1 MIHGDILRQFYDDL
15 LGDVARKIQI
25 SPTAYNEAVSH
36 FDVVAAYIHETTSGL
51 AHLDPVIYPQG
62 SFRMGST
69 ISAYDDREDYDIDL
83 LLELDIDQFTPP
95 ETVLGMVADALRKA
109 QGRLQF
115 QSLEVKKRC
124 VTLWY
129 ANMHLD
135 VTPAVLIPGRQP
147 RVIGIF
153 DTHPSRP
160 NHALANP
167 EGFAQWFDGMARPQ
181 VVMDRREVRASTV
194 PVPQQKPAELKTTRL
209 LTVQLLKRYRDIR
222 CDARDYD
229 RMPSVLLS
237 KLAAEAPQGRGLL
250 ADLRSAA
257 VYMAPVVARPLHVR
271 NPACPEDLLS
281 DRWPKKAVSQKMFSD
296 DLNHLA
302 AKLDELLSEGT
313 QVEKKQ
319 IIRDLFGENAAAEG
333 YKRAGERAA
342 AKSREGAFAVAAG
355 GGAVGSAASAKPMV
369 APAHRFYGGPR

>member
-1 MIHGDILRQFYDDL
+1 MIHGDVLRQFYDDL
-15 LGDVARKIQI
+15 LSDVARKIQI
-25 SPTAYNEAVSH
+25 SPTAYKEAVRH
-36 FDVVAAYIHETTSGL
+36 FDVVAAYIHEELSGL

-62 SFRMGST
+62 SFRMAST

-83 LLELDIDQFTPP
+83 LLELHINQFASPEAVL
-95 ETVLGMVADALRKA
+95 ETVAKALRKG

-135 VTPAVLIPGRQP
+135 VTPAVLIPGRQA

-153 DTHPSRP
+153 DTHPDRP
-160 NHALANP
+160 DHALANP
-167 EGFAQWFDGMARPQ
+167 EGFAQWFDRMVRPQ
-181 VVMDRREVRASTV
+181 VVMDTREVQASTV

-209 LTVQLLKRYRDIR
+209 LTVQLLKRFRDIR

-237 KLAAEAPQGRGLL
+237 KIAAEAPQGHGLL
-250 ADLRSAA
+250 ADLRAA
-257 VYMAPVVARPLHVR
+257 ASYMAPIVARPLDVP
-271 NPACPEDLLS
+271 NPACPQDLLS
-281 DRWPKKAVSQKMFSD
+281 DRWPKKVSSQRMLYE
-296 DLNHLA
+296 DLNDLVSN
-302 AKLDELLSEGT
+302 LDELLQEGT

-319 IIRDLFGENAAAEG
+319 IIRSLFGENAAAEG
-333 YKRAGERAA
+333 YRRAGERAS
-342 AKSREGAFAVAAG
+342 AKSRDGTFAIAAG
-355 GGAVGSAASAKPMV
+355 GGVAGASASAKQVV
-369 APAHRFYGGPR
+369 APTHRFYGD